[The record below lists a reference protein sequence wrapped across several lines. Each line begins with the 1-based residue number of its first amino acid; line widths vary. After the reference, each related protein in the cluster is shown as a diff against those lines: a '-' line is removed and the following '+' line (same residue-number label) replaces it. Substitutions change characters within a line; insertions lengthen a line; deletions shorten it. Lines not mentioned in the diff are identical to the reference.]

1 MAENIENKGFAVY
14 NAETNRTGDEAMDA
28 KTRKNIE
35 YLIILLISAAVLAVG
50 WSNRKTI
57 AGWGNQNTEDT
68 MSVTDDAAEKEDL
81 ILEINSVEDY
91 LTFVRSVNKGN
102 TYKGQYVNL
111 NADLDLAEV
120 EEDLV
125 IGNAENTQY
134 CFQGIFDGNGHH
146 LSNVMITSDTDAGLF
161 RNLEGT
167 VANLQVES
175 GDFSAPLAG
184 AIASNTRLG
193 SCILNCGSL
202 ATVNGQRAPEQEG
215 KTLLT
220 GESRGEIRNSFAP
233 GQEETAESLNQ
244 EVRGLDLTWGV
255 DGWNL
260 WEQEDDVPV
269 LTTEYADVVETAT
282 AEVPVSLSAVSIQG
296 YYSAEDKSWCF
307 AIPAGYEQ
315 TELAVT
321 FSFTDGDVNQFTR
334 APGQKT
340 YELEHEGY
348 TYPITYLTA
357 EHAATMMLDLDREDA
372 VSYLGADKQNE
383 VQGTCMILETNGKVT
398 QTARL
403 EKIKGHGNDSFRAPK
418 KSYNLSFTEKQD
430 LLGMGAA
437 KDYVLLAAYRDNSL
451 LSYKLT
457 YDLVNEIGMAYAPS
471 SEFVHL
477 YINGEYEG
485 VYLLMGKIQIGKTRF
500 DLKDLKTETKELNS
514 KSELREYAHTT
525 WKMKDFT
532 PSEPGMNWI
541 RRRRM

>member
-50 WSNRKTI
+50 WNNRKII
-57 AGWGNQNTEDT
+57 AGWGNQNTE
-68 MSVTDDAAEKEDL
+68 DAAEKEDL
-81 ILEINSVEDY
+81 ILEIDSVEDY

-202 ATVNGQRAPEQEG
+202 ATVNGQLAPEQEG

-244 EVRGLDLTWGV
+244 EVLGLDLTWGV

-260 WEQEDDVPV
+260 WEQEDDVPA

-334 APGQKT
+334 EPGQKT

-383 VQGTCMILETNGKVT
+383 VQGTCMILENNGKVN
-398 QTARL
+398 QTARI
-403 EKIKGHGNDSFRAPK
+403 EKIKGHGNDSFRSPK
-418 KSYNLSFTEKQD
+418 KSYNLSFT
-430 LLGMGAA
+430 
-437 KDYVLLAAYRDNSL
+437 
-451 LSYKLT
+451 
-457 YDLVNEIGMAYAPS
+457 
-471 SEFVHL
+471 
-477 YINGEYEG
+477 
-485 VYLLMGKIQIGKTRF
+485 
-500 DLKDLKTETKELNS
+500 
-514 KSELREYAHTT
+514 
-525 WKMKDFT
+525 
-532 PSEPGMNWI
+532 
-541 RRRRM
+541 

>member
-35 YLIILLISAAVLAVG
+35 YLIILLISAAVLAAG

-68 MSVTDDAAEKEDL
+68 MPVADDAVEKEDL

-111 NADLDLAEV
+111 NTDLDLAEV

-202 ATVNGQRAPEQEG
+202 ATVNGQLAPEQEG

-244 EVRGLDLTWGV
+244 EVLCR
-255 DGWNL
+255 
-260 WEQEDDVPV
+260 
-269 LTTEYADVVETAT
+269 
-282 AEVPVSLSAVSIQG
+282 
-296 YYSAEDKSWCF
+296 KS
-307 AIPAGYEQ
+307 
-315 TELAVT
+315 
-321 FSFTDGDVNQFTR
+321 
-334 APGQKT
+334 
-340 YELEHEGY
+340 
-348 TYPITYLTA
+348 
-357 EHAATMMLDLDREDA
+357 
-372 VSYLGADKQNE
+372 
-383 VQGTCMILETNGKVT
+383 
-398 QTARL
+398 
-403 EKIKGHGNDSFRAPK
+403 
-418 KSYNLSFTEKQD
+418 
-430 LLGMGAA
+430 
-437 KDYVLLAAYRDNSL
+437 
-451 LSYKLT
+451 
-457 YDLVNEIGMAYAPS
+457 S
-471 SEFVHL
+471 SRSCH
-477 YINGEYEG
+477 
-485 VYLLMGKIQIGKTRF
+485 
-500 DLKDLKTETKELNS
+500 
-514 KSELREYAHTT
+514 
-525 WKMKDFT
+525 
-532 PSEPGMNWI
+532 PSEYL
-541 RRRRM
+541 RRSRVSQLRYLQCTAGKCVCNELLLFRSPILSWLLPRCRPAPA